1 MRASAGS
8 APPTP
13 GESGLVAKRGPR
25 GDSPTMDPAF
35 AAHTKILE
43 RRKKPKKAKPE
54 KAIPT
59 AGRDLNERALS
70 KAAAAAREPG
80 APEPDEEEGD
90 WYTTAVAIEASAQ
103 SGSSRRLHKP
113 SRDGAPASGPAQAAL
128 GCDATL
134 HG

>member
-1 MRASAGS
+1 
-8 APPTP
+8 
-13 GESGLVAKRGPR
+13 
-25 GDSPTMDPAF
+25 MDPAF

-54 KAIPT
+54 KAVPT

-103 SGSSRRLHKP
+103 SGSSRRLHNGKGGK
-113 SRDGAPASGPAQAAL
+113 SSTAASAASERVVGNTREAFAL
-128 GCDATL
+128 DL
-134 HG
+134 HLAC

>member
-1 MRASAGS
+1 
-8 APPTP
+8 
-13 GESGLVAKRGPR
+13 
-25 GDSPTMDPAF
+25 MDPAF

-103 SGSSRRLHKP
+103 SGSSRRLAACSACTTAYGKGGKSSTAGSAASERVVVNTREKGNVHVSYFYVKEGKTTP
-113 SRDGAPASGPAQAAL
+113 S
-128 GCDATL
+128 DA
-134 HG
+134 

>member
-1 MRASAGS
+1 
-8 APPTP
+8 
-13 GESGLVAKRGPR
+13 
-25 GDSPTMDPAF
+25 MDPAF
-35 AAHTKILE
+35 AAHTKILA

-80 APEPDEEEGD
+80 ALEPDEEEGD

-103 SGSSRRLHKP
+103 SGSSLEGAGCMQCMHNGIRQGRQELHGGQRRLRE
-113 SRDGAPASGPAQAAL
+113 SRRQHA
-128 GCDATL
+128 
-134 HG
+134 